1 LFERRLRYLLSGIIA
16 HSKMTGVRVV
26 WRGSVLVHFR
36 FEPFVVAAQAAR
48 GSARIREDCGMALSA
63 ARLNIEFLSCGSEG
77 RNRRAPQWRRSGRLR
92 QAGQVGCNLGNL
104 LIRQILVRHECRH
117 GFSRPLANGAQ
128 ELLVGQSMARES
140 LGKSTF
146 SVLTVTKFAIVLK
159 SEITLPYP
167 CSFLNIRD
175 GRSLGLSLDLSQD
188 KQKQCGK
195 DTIHGFSLVLKNSGS
210 SIAKNVYSPFRRQAE
225 TGCLHI

>member
-1 LFERRLRYLLSGIIA
+1 
-16 HSKMTGVRVV
+16 
-26 WRGSVLVHFR
+26 
-36 FEPFVVAAQAAR
+36 
-48 GSARIREDCGMALSA
+48 
-63 ARLNIEFLSCGSEG
+63 
-77 RNRRAPQWRRSGRLR
+77 
-92 QAGQVGCNLGNL
+92 
-104 LIRQILVRHECRH
+104 
-117 GFSRPLANGAQ
+117 
-128 ELLVGQSMARES
+128 MARES

-225 TGCLHI
+225 TGCLHILRIDAARGLDGPACFIPASNLVYFNFY